1 MRHFEEMELA
11 RTPFA
16 HCGATFLAKYLTM
29 MEVKA
34 LKSRSAASISPP
46 KSHRLLRTANLPL
59 RTVQVLN
66 AMGLIQ
72 IADLAEVS
80 EAELR
85 AEQKL
90 GKTEMLAILRVCR
103 EHDVRLKGG

>member
-1 MRHFEEMELA
+1 MELA

-34 LKSRSAASISPP
+34 LKSRSAASI
-46 KSHRLLRTANLPL
+46 TANLPL